1 VANYI
6 SAPAKVTECYE
17 CGNVELCEVLIADSP
32 EAETGYVDEYALCEA
47 CKNGT
52 PRLSVPDIFG
62 NDWHG

>member
-1 VANYI
+1 MANYI

-32 EAETGYVDEYALCEA
+32 EVETGYVDEYAVCEA
-47 CKNGT
+47 CKSGVQ
-52 PRLSVPDIFG
+52 RLGVPDIFG